1 MNRLNKIAIVAAGVF
16 ISIPVLRADTLWIGT
31 DKNSIKVDGLKV
43 VDVTG
48 DRLKYLSDTGMNA
61 SKPLSQLPQI
71 NIDGEI
77 SFNAAE
83 NAFAARDYDTAITNY
98 QNILQSSSAKPWMQA
113 RAATRLLE
121 AGKIKNR
128 FDAQVDA
135 YIALLQKD
143 PAAAAHNKPA
153 EPAEH
158 SPYLDTALASISK
171 ALEDAKLQDSQK
183 SALLG
188 LQLKIDRMKGDS
200 AAVNSTLQQ
209 MVALGSASDS
219 DKALLKIM
227 SATVAYDSKQY
238 DQAVNDIEQNRALFT
253 EPDQQVDALFVV
265 AQAKQKLNGDKPDPD
280 VQKDVALNY
289 LRVVTF
295 GSQLPDRPHVAESL
309 YMAGQIEDEKLKD
322 PQAALSLYK
331 QLVNDR
337 AYAGSP
343 FVDKAKAAMEV
354 ASKKAGGAK

>member
-1 MNRLNKIAIVAAGVF
+1 MSPLKKLAIVAAVVLV
-16 ISIPVLRADTLWIGT
+16 SVPVVRADTLWIGT
-31 DKNSIKVDGLKV
+31 DKTSMKVDGLKV
-43 VDVTG
+43 LDIAG
-48 DRLKYLSDTGMNA
+48 DRLKYVSDTGMNA

-71 NIDGEI
+71 NIDGET

-83 NAFAARDYDTAITNY
+83 NAFASKDYDTAITNY
-98 QNILQSSSAKPWMQA
+98 QSILQSSSAKAWMQA

-121 AGKIKNR
+121 SGKIKNR

-143 PAAAAHNKPA
+143 PASAAQNKPS

-171 ALEDAKLQDSQK
+171 AFEDSKLQDSQK

-188 LQLKIDRMKGDS
+188 LQLTIDRVKGDTT
-200 AAVNSTLQQ
+200 AVNATLQQ
-209 MVALGSASDS
+209 MVTLGSASDA

-227 SATVAYDSKQY
+227 SATVAYDAKQY

-265 AQAKQKLNGDKPDPD
+265 AQAKQKLNGDKADPD
-280 VQKDVALNY
+280 VQKDLALNY

-337 AYAGSP
+337 AYASSP
-343 FVDKAKAAMEV
+343 FAEKAKTAMD
-354 ASKKAGGAK
+354 AISKETGGGK